1 MTPKKQKP
9 EWAPADPD
17 ESFASNVVGGVEG
30 GHDGMSRNSDSI
42 PTNGTQSRKSLNTEE
57 YVKGV
62 LDGDRTI
69 LGRAITLVES
79 NAQAHKEQ
87 AREVLK
93 HLLPHTG
100 NSIRIG
106 ISGVPGS
113 GKSTFIESLG
123 IYLIEKGFRVAV
135 LAIDPSS
142 SIKKGSILGDKTRM
156 EKLSRNQNSF
166 IRPSPSG
173 GTLGGVAG
181 KTRETML
188 VCEAAGYDVLLI
200 ETVGI
205 GQSEITVRSM
215 VDFFLLMQIAG
226 AGDELQGIKK
236 GVMEIADAVLINKAD
251 GDNKSRAEAAKQD
264 FAMALHYQEPAT
276 EGWEARVQTCSALT
290 GGGIAEIWDMIEEF
304 RKVTKASGVFGKQR
318 RLQARDWMNSLV
330 QEQLKNLFLHDPQVE
345 KVMRKMEED
354 VMEGNIPPA
363 AAADYLLKL
372 FENSLKK

>member
-9 EWAPADPD
+9 EWAPVNPD

-30 GHDGMSRNSDSI
+30 GHDGMSGNSDKRSE
-42 PTNGTQSRKSLNTEE
+42 NAVHARKSLNTED

-62 LDGDRTI
+62 LNGDRTV

-79 NAQAHKEQ
+79 NAQTHKEQ

-93 HLLPHTG
+93 QLLPHTG
-100 NSIRIG
+100 KSIRIG

-123 IYLIEKGFRVAV
+123 IYLIEQGFRVAV

-156 EKLSRNQNSF
+156 EKLSRNPGSF

-200 ETVGI
+200 ETVGV

-215 VDFFLLMQIAG
+215 VDFFLLLQIAG

-276 EGWEARVQTCSALT
+276 EGWEARVHTCSAIT
-290 GGGIAEIWDMIEEF
+290 GQGISEIWNMIEEF
-304 RKVTKASGVFGKQR
+304 REVTNASGVFERRR

-330 QEQLKNLFLHDPQVE
+330 QEQLKHLFLHHPEVE
-345 KVMRKMEED
+345 KVMKKMEDD
-354 VMEGNIPPA
+354 VMAGNIPPA

-372 FENSLKK
+372 FENSLKR